1 MATAARRAM
10 VRGEGVSLVALLPLV
25 ATEAAMAPVEEDTA
39 ATVASPVRRR

>member
-10 VRGEGVSLVALLPLV
+10 VRGEGVSLVALLV